1 MISLVARGI
10 ASLAGRLATRNPR
23 LGKKI
28 FDLLRKKPTEGI
40 TLYRGQPARPMPRID
55 VERMYTAPNKVFP
68 WSNPI
73 LRKQA
78 IGRWF
83 TSDPKLATNFAGSSV
98 YSLRPHMWKNILDW
112 GGGYRKG
119 VVKKVTVSAKEAKLA
134 NRLMNKVHNTK
145 NLDYAHIISKQALK
159 RAETD
164 KLRTFIAN
172 FYRMIGKK
180 KGGLA
185 QILNI

>member
-1 MISLVARGI
+1 MLPLVARGI
-10 ASLAGRLATRNPR
+10 ASLAVRLIARNPR

-28 FDLLRKKPTEGI
+28 FDLLNKSKDKGI

-55 VERMYTAPNKVFP
+55 VEKMYTAKDKVFP
-68 WSNPI
+68 WSNPT

-83 TSDPKLATNFAGSSV
+83 TSDPKLATNFAGRSRFLS
-98 YSLRPHMWKNILDW
+98 MFKNPKDVFGW
-112 GGGYRKG
+112 GGGYERG
-119 VVKKVTVSAKEAKLA
+119 VVKKVTLSAKEAKLA

-164 KLRTFIAN
+164 KLKTFIAN

-185 QILNI
+185 QILNV

>member
-1 MISLVARGI
+1 MIPLVARGI
-10 ASLAGRLATRNPR
+10 ASLAGRLIARNPR

-28 FDLLRKKPTEGI
+28 FDLLKRPKGI
-40 TLYRGQPARPMPRID
+40 TVYRGEHAKTMPKHEAAKALYGSD
-55 VERMYTAPNKVFP
+55 SVFS
-68 WSNPI
+68 WKNPI

-98 YSLRPHMWKNILDW
+98 YSWRPHMWKNILDW

-134 NRLMNKVHNTK
+134 NRLMNKIHGTK
-145 NLDYAHIISKQALK
+145 NLDYAHVISKKALE

-185 QILNI
+185 QILNV

>member
-1 MISLVARGI
+1 MIPLVARGI
-10 ASLAGRLATRNPR
+10 ASLAGRLIARNPR
-23 LGKKI
+23 LGKN
-28 FDLLRKKPTEGI
+28 LLRLFNKSKDRGI
-40 TLYRGQPARPMPRID
+40 TLYRGQPAKPIPRID
-55 VERMYTAPNKVFP
+55 IEKMYTAPDKVFP
-68 WSNPI
+68 WTNPN

-98 YSLRPHMWKNILDW
+98 YSWRPHMWKNILDW

-134 NRLMNKVHNTK
+134 NRLMNKIHGTK
-145 NLDYAHIISKQALK
+145 NLDYAHVISKKALE

-185 QILNI
+185 QILNV